1 MVLLLDLAI
10 LSEIIL
16 ARPPITECSS
26 IVKTCLK
33 LLSLFFIF
41 SLRGFKVCIS
51 LVVSCGC
58 GNLQNLI
65 SLQAMSN
72 QIHHHEFCVKHKK
85 LKQ

>member
-33 LLSLFFIF
+33 LLVYFIF
-41 SLRGFKVCIS
+41 SLRGFKVCIFISSTLIFFS
-51 LVVSCGC
+51 L
-58 GNLQNLI
+58 NI
-65 SLQAMSN
+65 SA
-72 QIHHHEFCVKHKK
+72 IID
-85 LKQ
+85 